1 MKLVS
6 IAEAAKAIGWSRLQ
20 VVRAID
26 EGKLHPLILGSKRM
40 VDFEEACRLAEKTKD
55 EGVGIEELSE
65 KTGLAV
71 GAIRAGIAEGWIPCW
86 RKGRAY
92 RFDVHEVI
100 RAIRLRI
107 EEQHDR

>member
-1 MKLVS
+1 MKMLS

-20 VVRAID
+20 VVRAIE
-26 EGKLHPLILGSKRM
+26 EGKLKPLHMGNKRM
-40 VDFEEACRLAEKTKD
+40 LDLDEVLRLAEKTKD
-55 EGVGIEELSE
+55 KGVGIEELSE
-65 KTGLAV
+65 ETGLAV

-107 EEQHDR
+107 EEQNDR